1 MFVDGPIWVEGPA
14 RRASVSKL
22 RLTSSDLT
30 YPIPLKVLAD
40 DVRVTRNTITGS
52 SLSTICVLV
61 GSHRVTH
68 RTVIE
73 RNSISRCGTHSKF
86 DHLIYLS
93 NTRGARIRHNLLT
106 ANGGGWAV
114 HMYPDADRTLVE
126 RNTID
131 GNLGGVV
138 FAGDGSG
145 KTSDRNVVRRNA
157 ITFSGPRWSIES
169 SWSGGP
175 HGRGNRRPPQLPLQ
189 HRTRAR
195 RQASGCARASGRRPT
210 SCWRQTRIWDA
221 CSATSAWRRPPA
233 ARPCFAEP
241 LTSVQKRASR

>member
-1 MFVDGPIWVEGPA
+1 M
-14 RRASVSKL
+14 
-22 RLTSSDLT
+22 
-30 YPIPLKVLAD
+30 
-40 DVRVTRNTITGS
+40 
-52 SLSTICVLV
+52 
-61 GSHRVTH
+61 
-68 RTVIE
+68 
-73 RNSISRCGTHSKF
+73 
-86 DHLIYLS
+86 
-93 NTRGARIRHNLLT
+93 RIRHNLLT

-175 HGRGNRRPPQLPLQ
+175 CGRGNRAHHNCLYSTGPGAPSGIGL
-189 HRTRAR
+189 RT
-195 RQASGCARASGRRPT
+195 GFRASANVVLAANPYMGRLL
-210 SCWRQTRIWDA
+210 
-221 CSATSAWRRPPA
+221 RRLPHGA
-233 ARPCFAEP
+233 HGRLRDRASLRP